1 MEYGVWSM
9 SKLNKR
15 IIMSACSALVLS
27 ACGGG
32 GSDEA
37 KATQVIPVTPTLS
50 LSLSESIIT
59 INENE
64 QGVIGL
70 SASYTGQSTIDYTI
84 SYTSEISGVTAVV
97 VDNVLRISADEL
109 ENEHVITLTLTA
121 SSTVDN
127 ISVEEF
133 IEISLNNLSAT
144 TVIDEVELWSDV
156 DSVFKFDDFENLS
169 PLYAKSAYFNG
180 AITKSEYQIKTEEF
194 DILKSEA
201 VNKKSSE
208 ENTLLSN
215 SIADYQSN
223 LITETELI
231 TLLNGVKTLTNNEY
245 SKLAEKINELAR
257 LTDDALPLLSSES
270 FGYVEE
276 YGVFSGII
284 GAESMGTF
292 TDDMWRFSE
301 EYQFLETLIPA
312 LGINNECS
320 AN

>member
-1 MEYGVWSM
+1 M
-9 SKLNKR
+9 SKLNKK
-15 IIMSACSALVLS
+15 IIMSAFSALALS

-32 GSDEA
+32 GESDEA
-37 KATQVIPVTPTLS
+37 KPTQTIPVPTPTLS

-59 INENE
+59 INEDE
-64 QGVIGL
+64 QGVISL
-70 SASYTGQSTIDYTI
+70 NASYTGQSTIAYTV
-84 SYTSEISGVTAVV
+84 SFSSEISGLTAEV
-97 VDNVLRISADEL
+97 VDNELRISAGEL
-109 ENEHVITLTLTA
+109 ENEHVISLTLTA

-127 ISVEEF
+127 LSAEKWL
-133 IEISLNNLSAT
+133 EINLNNLS
-144 TVIDEVELWSDV
+144 VIAVIGEVELWNDI
-156 DSVFKFDDFENLS
+156 DSVFKLDDFEFLS
-169 PLYAKSAYFNG
+169 PMYAKAAYFNG
-180 AITKSEYQIKTEEF
+180 AITKSEYQIKISEF
-194 DILKSEA
+194 EALKVKA
-201 VNKKSSE
+201 TNKKTSE

-231 TLLNGVKTLTNNEY
+231 SLLSGVQTLTNTEY
-245 SKLAEKINELAR
+245 RQLAEKVNELAL
-257 LTDDALPLLSSES
+257 LTDGALPLLSSES

-292 TDDMWRFSE
+292 TDNMWQFSE